1 MSWWEA
7 LILGLVQGL
16 TEYLPVSS
24 SGHLEIASVILGSN
38 SVPEESLWFT
48 VFVHFATALSTVVV
62 YRKRIIEI
70 FQGLFSG
77 NKEEW
82 QFSLMIVISMIP
94 AALVGLMWEDVI
106 SGLFTGNLLLVGCSL
121 LITAVLLSLADKYNG
136 NVTQIGWKRALI
148 MGLAQ
153 AIAILPGISRSG
165 ATIASGIIAK
175 TDKKKAAEFSFLM
188 VIPLIFGKMA
198 KDLLDA
204 PGLENIGVS
213 AIIVG
218 FLAAFLA
225 GIAACTFMIRLVQAQ
240 RLRYFAYYCVAM
252 GLGCIIYQLA

>member
-24 SGHLEIASVILGSN
+24 SGHLEIAAVILGSN
-38 SVPEESLWFT
+38 ALPQESLWFT

-62 YRKRIIEI
+62 YRRRIADI
-70 FQGLFSG
+70 FLGLFSG
-77 NKEEW
+77 DKTEW
-82 QFSLMIVISMIP
+82 NFSLMIILSMIP
-94 AALVGLMWEDVI
+94 AALVGLFFEDAI
-106 SGLFTGNLLLVGCSL
+106 SQLFTGNLLLVGCAL
-121 LITAVLLSLADKYNG
+121 LVTAVLLRLADKYNG
-136 NVTQIGWKRALI
+136 SVTQIGWKRALL

-153 AIAILPGISRSG
+153 AVAILPGISRSG
-165 ATIASGIIAK
+165 ATIATGIIAK

-204 PGLENIGVS
+204 PPLENLS
-213 AIIVG
+213 AVAITTG
-218 FLAAFLA
+218 FVAAFIS

-240 RLRYFAYYCVAM
+240 RLRYFAIYCVLA
-252 GLGCIIYQLA
+252 GVGCIAYTLL